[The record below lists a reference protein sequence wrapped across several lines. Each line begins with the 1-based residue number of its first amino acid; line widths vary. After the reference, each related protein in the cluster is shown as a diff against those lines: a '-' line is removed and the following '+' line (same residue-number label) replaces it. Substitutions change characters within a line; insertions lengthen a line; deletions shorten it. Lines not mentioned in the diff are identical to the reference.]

1 MLYVTSHC
9 VCKRNYFRNRQFK
22 LLGKSEIRTNATHMN
37 LFDIQFA
44 LTEYLLFLF
53 VTSTIILSLVNY
65 KLNKT
70 LKRMNTE
77 AQYWCEQYIRTN
89 KPTDNTEKYEDVI

>member
-1 MLYVTSHC
+1 
-9 VCKRNYFRNRQFK
+9 
-22 LLGKSEIRTNATHMN
+22 LGKSEIRTNATHMN

>member
-1 MLYVTSHC
+1 
-9 VCKRNYFRNRQFK
+9 
-22 LLGKSEIRTNATHMN
+22 LGKSEIRTNATHMN

-77 AQYWCEQYIRTN
+77 AQYWCEQYIKTN